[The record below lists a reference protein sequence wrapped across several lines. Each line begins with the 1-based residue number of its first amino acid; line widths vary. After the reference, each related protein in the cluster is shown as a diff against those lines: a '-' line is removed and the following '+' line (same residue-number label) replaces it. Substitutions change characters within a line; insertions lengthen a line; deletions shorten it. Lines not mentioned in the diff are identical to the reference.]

1 MIAIYL
7 EILNK
12 IMIKFKV
19 EITIFSF
26 TYLSYSLFYYFPY
39 FGTIKITLWTLYN
52 ILSNIIVIINTIY
65 YVPF

>member
-1 MIAIYL
+1 MIVIYL